1 MLNLK
6 KGTNYDGV
14 VRIKVK
20 TNRKNVAKTN
30 LYVDFSGHAIMY
42 LAVNDYRVPEAEVI
56 YHYQRIL
63 IKKEWLGREE
73 NTI

>member
-30 LYVDFSGHAIMY
+30 LYVDFSGHSIMY